1 MISLVR
7 PWTGTEV
14 RSLREARRMTLKEF
28 AAHLGVQERT
38 ISKWEAGAANVTP
51 KPVNQPALDTSLSRL
66 TADEQTR
73 FINTVAPEAIGEARD
88 TDAVVQPAHI
98 RNPVDGK
105 LVTWIPEGVFLSG
118 LDERPEWLPGFY
130 IDTYPVSNDDYAR
143 FVAATG
149 HRRPEHWAGDRPPL
163 DIADHPVV
171 WITHA
176 DADAYARWAHKRL
189 PSSLQWE
196 KAARGTSGA
205 TWPWGTQPTPRKCN
219 CRGVGPA
226 TTNPVDCYKS
236 GASPWGV
243 YDMCGNVWEWCATES
258 TPGRFELKGG
268 AWTTLFERTV
278 PAAFNDADR
287 EMLDNDTGFR
297 CVTADVSI

>member
-51 KPVNQPALDTSLSRL
+51 KPVNQSALDTSLSRL

-73 FINTVAPEAIGEARD
+73 FISTVAPEAIGEARD
-88 TDAVVQPAHI
+88 TDAVVQPAHV
-98 RNPVDGK
+98 RHPVDGK

-118 LDERPEWLPGFY
+118 LHERPEWLPGFY

-149 HRRPEHWAGDRPPL
+149 HRPPEHWAGDRPPL
-163 DIADHPVV
+163 AIADHPVV
-171 WITHA
+171 WVTHT
-176 DADAYARWAHKRL
+176 DADAYARWAHKQL

-196 KAARGTSGA
+196 KAARGPSGA
-205 TWPWGTQPTPRKCN
+205 TWPWGSQPTPRKCN

-226 TTNPVDCYKS
+226 ATTPVDCYKS
-236 GASPWGV
+236 GASPWGI

-258 TPGRFELKGG
+258 APGRFELKGG

-297 CVTADVSI
+297 CVTTDLTS